1 MAHDQD
7 TLAMQLPRPDP
18 ALNRLARS
26 AGAWHVTG
34 RTLGPGPGQDTV
46 CGRVTRQETNQKLVR
61 RLGGRCRS

>member
-7 TLAMQLPRPDP
+7 TPAMQLPRPDP
-18 ALNRLARS
+18 ALNRLERS

-34 RTLGPGPGQDTV
+34 HTLGPGQDTV
-46 CGRVTRQETNQKLVR
+46 CGRVTRQETNQKPVR